1 MRFLIKYND
10 IIIIVFNKMIV
21 YTQALCAVIYD
32 FYGLIMR
39 RTTLLLTVGMLY
51 LEHDST
57 NEKHQ
62 YG

>member
-1 MRFLIKYND
+1 
-10 IIIIVFNKMIV
+10 MIV
-21 YTQALCAVIYD
+21 YTQALCTVIYD
-32 FYGLIMR
+32 FYGLTMR